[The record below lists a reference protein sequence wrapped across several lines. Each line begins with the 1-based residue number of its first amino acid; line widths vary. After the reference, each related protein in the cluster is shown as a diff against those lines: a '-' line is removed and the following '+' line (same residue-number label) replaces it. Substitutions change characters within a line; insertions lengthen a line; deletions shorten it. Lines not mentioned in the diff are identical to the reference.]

1 MERRARHECEQHE
14 DKETTGTRIQPG
26 SWMTRQDLRLAFESV
41 YRHEGRCI
49 VTVRA
54 QMEGPSDA
62 SMSVHFD
69 RDTGEVQYPVEIVLT
84 ANPVSFTLDSDDMCS
99 CTLPPAVPGD
109 MVDGIRDTLRL
120 FHDVVAQARKLIEEE
135 RNRLRENG

>member
-1 MERRARHECEQHE
+1 M
-14 DKETTGTRIQPG
+14 TGQN
-26 SWMTRQDLRLAFESV
+26 LRLAFESV

-54 QMEGPSDA
+54 QMEGPPKA

-69 RDTGEVQYPVEIVLT
+69 RDTGEVQYPVEIVLA
-84 ANPVSFTLDSDDMCS
+84 ANAVSFTLDSDDMCS

-109 MVDGIRDTLRL
+109 MVDEIRETLQLFRGI
-120 FHDVVAQARKLIEEE
+120 VAQARKLIEEE
-135 RNRLRENG
+135 RNRLSEDG

>member
-1 MERRARHECEQHE
+1 MILAAAIRYHIPATGKDVVLCGARHG
-14 DKETTGTRIQPG
+14 DVF
-26 SWMTRQDLRLAFESV
+26 RQLEELAFESV

>member
-1 MERRARHECEQHE
+1 
-14 DKETTGTRIQPG
+14 
-26 SWMTRQDLRLAFESV
+26 MTRQDLRLAFESV

-54 QMEGPSDA
+54 QMGGPPEA

-69 RDTGEVQYPVEIVLT
+69 RDTGEVQYPVEIVL
-84 ANPVSFTLDSDDMCS
+84 AADPVSITLDSDDMCS

-109 MVDGIRDTLRL
+109 MVNGIRDTLQV

-135 RNRLRENG
+135 RNRLSEDG